1 MRAIRNATN
10 HELEGISP
18 QLLSDEYELRIRDG
32 ELLAKLV
39 MHGSNSADAVCVEG
53 SFRFQ
58 RKGLFKTQ
66 TVVYAGDART
76 PMATLA
82 PSSNDSTLT
91 FGDDRFSRYIWR
103 KAGVGGA
110 SEWVGSA
117 GRSIV
122 QFWPASVSSSAR
134 VRFQPGAEQA
144 RDIALLVLLG
154 SFLASLA
161 KKDVL
166 IPALAI
172 TILNQDK

>member
-1 MRAIRNATN
+1 
-10 HELEGISP
+10 
-18 QLLSDEYELRIRDG
+18 
-32 ELLAKLV
+32 
-39 MHGSNSADAVCVEG
+39 
-53 SFRFQ
+53 
-58 RKGLFKTQ
+58 
-66 TVVYAGDART
+66 
-76 PMATLA
+76 MATLA
-82 PSSNDSTLT
+82 PSGNDSTLT

-110 SEWVGSA
+110 SEWVVGSA
-117 GRSIV
+117 GRCIV

-144 RDIALLVLLG
+144 RDITLLVLLG